1 MGKAIILMVLLG
13 LGIGLSAQAQQS
25 YTTNVTV
32 YYGTKNK
39 VGLDFVIGEKL
50 VYGAGFAG
58 YLGKGAIGKDY
69 SEIIGPNT
77 YREDIYEIIEAD
89 NMGLYG
95 LIGSRITKNFTVAA
109 KLGFATRFKY
119 YNGYDSQQILSPDGY
134 WYTSQKVEGKALV
147 GVFTQIHIKRWS
159 PYLGVD
165 NFSGVNIGLGY
176 NF

>member
-1 MGKAIILMVLLG
+1 MRKATILMVLCIIG
-13 LGIGLSAQAQQS
+13 LGVKVQAQRT
-25 YTTNVTV
+25 YNTNVTV
-32 YYGTKNK
+32 YYGIKNK
-39 VGLDFVIGEKL
+39 VGFDFVMGEKL

-58 YLGKGAIGKDY
+58 YLGKGAVGKDY

-119 YNGYDSQQILSPDGY
+119 YNGYDRQQILAPDGY
-134 WYTSQKVEGKALV
+134 WYTSQKVEGKALI
-147 GVFTQIHIKRWS
+147 GVFTQIHIERWS
-159 PYLGVD
+159 PYVGVD

>member
-1 MGKAIILMVLLG
+1 MKKATILMVLG
-13 LGIGLSAQAQQS
+13 VLGIGLSVQAQQS
-25 YTTNVTV
+25 YTSNVTA
-32 YYGTKNK
+32 YYGIKNK
-39 VGLDFVIGEKL
+39 IGFDFVMGEKL

-58 YLGKGAIGKDY
+58 YIGKGAVGKDY

-89 NMGLYG
+89 NLGLYG

-119 YNGYDSQQILSPDGY
+119 YNGYDRQQILATDGY

-147 GVFTQIHIKRWS
+147 GVFTQIHIERWS
-159 PYLGVD
+159 PYVGVD
-165 NFSGVNIGLGY
+165 NFSGVNFGLGY

>member
-1 MGKAIILMVLLG
+1 MVFFSIG
-13 LGIGLSAQAQQS
+13 LGVKVQAQRS

-39 VGLDFVIGEKL
+39 VGFDIVAGEKL
-50 VYGAGFAG
+50 VYGVGIAG
-58 YLGKGAIGKDY
+58 YIGKGAVGKDY
-69 SEIIGPNT
+69 SEIIGPNA

-95 LIGSRITKNFTVAA
+95 LIGSRITKNFTMAA

-119 YNGYDSQQILSPDGY
+119 YNGYDRQQILAPDGY
-134 WYTSQKVEGKALV
+134 WFTSQKVDGKALI
-147 GVFTQIHIKRWS
+147 GIFTQIHIERWS
-159 PYLGVD
+159 PYIGVD

>member
-1 MGKAIILMVLLG
+1 MKKAIILMIVVV
-13 LGIGLSAQAQQS
+13 LGIRLSVQAQQS

-39 VGLDFVIGEKL
+39 LGFDFVMGEKL
-50 VYGAGFAG
+50 VYGVGFAG
-58 YLGKGAIGKDY
+58 YLGKGAVGKDY

-77 YREDIYEIIEAD
+77 YSEDIYEIIEAD

-95 LIGSRITKNFTVAA
+95 LIGSRITKNFTIAA

-119 YNGYDSQQILSPDGY
+119 YNGYDKKQILAPNGY

-147 GVFTQIHIKRWS
+147 GLFTQIHIERWS
-159 PYLGVD
+159 PYIGVD